1 MSKNIKSSSDIANS
15 KKPIRALLISCRRT
29 FYFAF
34 ALTFLIDAL
43 SLAPIVYMMS
53 TFDRV
58 ISARSGITLV
68 SLTVIVIAVYIFWS
82 AMEWIRTRLLVSLSL
97 RIDWDLGAKVF
108 DASFRRHVGRKGV
121 NVQQLLGD
129 MVALRHFFTGSPILA
144 LMDAPFAVI
153 FIIIGGIFHPYLA
166 IFAAVASV
174 IMLIAAYATQRI
186 SGPILKEANDAKDE
200 ASRVAAE
207 SVRQA
212 ESTLAL
218 GMMPAIRQRW
228 YKEHRRFLLNQVNA
242 SEAAGLT
249 GGISD
254 FFQKAFPSLQMALGA
269 YLAINNLITSGMVMA
284 ATMLI
289 SKSIA
294 PIQKLI
300 GSWKDIVEARQA
312 FDRLNELLVQD
323 FHRES
328 RMKLPPVLGKLTVTA
343 ATAVPPGAN
352 KAVVGNI
359 NFAANPGEAIAIVG
373 PSASGKTSLV
383 RMLVGIWAPV
393 SGSVRLDGVEI
404 SDWDHEELGPQ
415 IGYVPQDIEFYD
427 GTVAENIS
435 RFGDVD
441 AEKVVQAAKIIGM
454 HEVILSFPDGYD
466 TKLGATGFALSGG
479 QRQRIAI
486 ARALYGFPK
495 YIVMDEPNA
504 NLDEVGEAIL
514 VQAIQFLKSHG
525 ATIVITT
532 HRPRLVGAVERLL
545 VMREGLQVG
554 FGPAEEMLN
563 AVRNLQ
569 VVPTSPESK
578 EPQDQDSSDA
588 NPAVLESNS

>member
-1 MSKNIKSSSDIANS
+1 MSKNIKSSSDLANS
-15 KKPIRALLISCRRT
+15 KKPIRNLLINCRRT

-34 ALTFLIDAL
+34 ALTVLIDAL
-43 SLAPIVYMMS
+43 SLAPIIYMMS

-97 RIDWDLGAKVF
+97 RIDWDLGSKVF

-129 MVALRHFFTGSPILA
+129 MVALRHFFTGAPILA
-144 LMDAPFAVI
+144 LMDAPFAVV

-174 IMLIAAYATQRI
+174 LMLIAAYATQRI
-186 SGPILKEANDAKDE
+186 SSPILKEANDAKDE

-207 SVRQA
+207 SLRQA

-249 GGISD
+249 GGISG
-254 FFQKAFPSLQMALGA
+254 FLQKAFPSLQMALGA
-269 YLAINNLITSGMVMA
+269 FLAINNLITSGMVMA

-289 SKSIA
+289 SKSIS

-312 FDRLNELLVQD
+312 FDRLNDLLVQD
-323 FHRES
+323 SHRES
-328 RMKLPPVLGKLTVTA
+328 RMKLPPVLGKLTVNA

-359 NFAANPGEAIAIVG
+359 NFAANPGEAVAIVG

-404 SDWDHEELGPQ
+404 SDWDHDELGPQ
-415 IGYVPQDIEFYD
+415 IGYVPQEIEFYD

-441 AEKVVQAAKIIGM
+441 ADKVVQAAKIIGM
-454 HEVILSFPDGYD
+454 HEAILSFPDGYD

-504 NLDEVGEAIL
+504 NLDEVGEAVL

-569 VVPTSPESK
+569 VVPTTPESK
-578 EPQDQDSSDA
+578 QPQDGDSVLA
-588 NPAVLESNS
+588 NPTVLESNS